1 MSKQPQHLTAILESM
16 VVCKISNAD
25 DREHRELNLRG
36 KFLYLGTRIGKI
48 IIIIII

>member
-1 MSKQPQHLTAILESM
+1 MFKQPQHLTAILESM

-36 KFLYLGTRIGKI
+36 KFLCLTRIGKKKKI
-48 IIIIII
+48 IIII